1 MTTVE
6 LLVIITAL
14 IASVN
19 PPTISVIGMS
29 LASLLG
35 KGKHPRHAAMHTA
48 SFAFGIFLSTLLIS
62 TLWHFVIVA
71 INVNVAGYA
80 GLILG
85 AAVALFGLF
94 EIKDYFWYGRGWSF
108 KLSTK
113 AEKKIHDWT
122 KNHHSHWRGFLL
134 GAYTNLKLSH
144 YTLVLVL
151 ATTTLTAI
159 VEPTKIY
166 TGLLWAGAYTLPL
179 LVVAVLIAAGAEPHS
194 LTAWKEQS
202 KHLMRLSIGLAYV
215 LIGWTLLTVLSGG
228 LKLV

>member
-6 LLVIITAL
+6 LLVIIAA
-14 IASVN
+14 IVASVN
-19 PPTISVIGMS
+19 PPDISVIGMS
-29 LASLLG
+29 LACLLG
-35 KGKHPRHAAMHTA
+35 KGKHPRHAGIHTI
-48 SFAFGIFLSTLLIS
+48 SFALGIFIS
-62 TLWHFVIVA
+62 TAFISTVWHFFILALAPNIAGYLGLLLGTLVA
-71 INVNVAGYA
+71 I
-80 GLILG
+80 
-85 AAVALFGLF
+85 FGLF

-108 KLSTK
+108 KLSKK
-113 AEKKIHDWT
+113 AEAQIHEWT

-134 GAYTNLKLSH
+134 GIFTNFKLSH

-151 ATTTLTAI
+151 ATTTLTALI
-159 VEPTKIY
+159 EPSKSY

-179 LVVAVLIAAGAEPHS
+179 IVVALLIIAGAEPHS

-228 LKLV
+228 L